1 MARQAT
7 RVFQKCI
14 NPDCGKT
21 FGLSEVLHGC
31 TECGNLLDASYE
43 WSKIPIPELAEFSSR
58 WGQRDN
64 ILNRSGVWRFREL
77 LPFDDGTNVVT
88 MAEANTGPF
97 RSDATAKFLGKK
109 PGSVYLQHEGY
120 NPTGSFK
127 DNGMTA
133 AFTHARIASASRV
146 ACASTGNTSASMA
159 AYASLTGNMEAIV
172 FIGSGKIAYGKLCQA
187 MGYSARVF
195 QIRGNFDDA
204 MARVA
209 EVSKREG
216 IYLMNSVNPF
226 RLEGQKTIMYRA
238 LEGLDWEIPDWIVV
252 PGGNLGNSS
261 AFGKAFMEMK
271 DLGLIDRVP
280 RIAIIVSEGASTL
293 YDLVEDGLSWDEGRV
308 DEKKI
313 TDYYHK
319 MKDSGLRPNTV
330 ASAIEISIP
339 VNLKKA
345 LRALDVTG
353 GVVRKVPDSEILDC
367 QAALGA
373 NGFGCEPASAAT
385 VAGTK
390 VLMEDGTMTK
400 SDRIV
405 CILTGHM
412 LKDPDAIVGYHSLEG
427 RAFNEKFASY
437 GVAGARFANRPV
449 TVDNDTDKIIKAM
462 G

>member
-1 MARQAT
+1 MARPAMK
-7 RVFQKCI
+7 VLQKCI

-31 TECGNLLDASYE
+31 TACGNLLDVAYE
-43 WSKIPIPELAEFSSR
+43 WDKIPMPELPEFSKR
-58 WGQRDN
+58 CGQRDN

-88 MAEANTGPF
+88 MSEANTGPF
-97 RSDATAKFLGKK
+97 RSDSIAKFLGKK
-109 PGSVYLQHEGY
+109 PGSVYLQHEGC

-133 AFTHARIASASRV
+133 AFTHARIVGASRV
-146 ACASTGNTSASMA
+146 VCASTGNTSASMA
-159 AYASLTGNMEAIV
+159 AFAAFAGNMEAIV

-187 MGYSARVF
+187 MGYGARVF

-204 MARVA
+204 MARAA

-216 IYLMNSVNPF
+216 LYLMNSVNPF

-238 LEGLDWEIPDWIVV
+238 LEGLNWEIPDWIVV

-271 DLGLIDRVP
+271 ELGLIDRVP

-293 YDLVEDGLSWDEGRV
+293 YDLVEDGLSWNEGRV

-313 TDYYHK
+313 DAYYNG
-319 MKDSGLRPNTV
+319 MKNSNRRPNTV

-345 LRALDVTG
+345 LRTLSVTG
-353 GVVRKVPDSEILDC
+353 GVVRKVPDSETLDC
-367 QAALGA
+367 QAVLGA
-373 NGFGCEPASAAT
+373 SGFGCEPASAAT
-385 VAGTK
+385 VAGTR
-390 VLMEDGTMTK
+390 VLMEDGTMK
-400 SDRIV
+400 ESDRIV

-412 LKDPDAIVGYHSLEG
+412 L
-427 RAFNEKFASY
+427 
-437 GVAGARFANRPV
+437 
-449 TVDNDTDKIIKAM
+449 
-462 G
+462 